1 MPTGV
6 SVYMLLCRECVCG
19 VGEREAGTLK
29 FYRYIRR
36 LGRFLGV
43 KILNFDILGVFRKIT
58 IIWQV

>member
-1 MPTGV
+1 MLTGV

-36 LGRFLGV
+36 LGRLLGV
-43 KILNFDILGVFRKIT
+43 KILNFEILGFSEK
-58 IIWQV
+58 